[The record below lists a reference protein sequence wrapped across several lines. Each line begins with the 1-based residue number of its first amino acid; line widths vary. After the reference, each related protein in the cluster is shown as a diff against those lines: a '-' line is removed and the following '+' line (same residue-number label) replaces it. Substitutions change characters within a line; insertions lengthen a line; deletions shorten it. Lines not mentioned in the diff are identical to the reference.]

1 MGFIKTLCIIILL
14 YYAFKLA
21 MRYLFPLLI
30 YKVAKKAEKN
40 FQQRQQGYYQD
51 KETQSQTTYQTTEE
65 RDMTKRVP
73 KTSKMVDEYVDFEEV
88 IDDKK

>member
-1 MGFIKTLCIIILL
+1 MGFIKTLVIIILI

-30 YKVAKKAEKN
+30 YKVAKKAEQN
-40 FQQRQQGYYQD
+40 FQQRQQDHYQER
-51 KETQSQTTYQTTEE
+51 ETQAEYQSNQE
-65 RDMTKRVP
+65 RDITKRIP

-88 IDDKK
+88 TEDKKE

>member
-1 MGFIKTLCIIILL
+1 MGFIKTLVIIILI

-30 YKVAKKAEKN
+30 YKVAKKAEQN
-40 FQQRQQGYYQD
+40 FQQRQQEHYQER
-51 KETQSQTTYQTTEE
+51 ETQAEYQANPE
-65 RDMTKRVP
+65 RDITKRIP

-88 IDDKK
+88 TEDKKE